1 MNVTALK
8 AFCRRLP
15 ATRERLLEPPY
26 NILVY
31 SVGDRNFAWFKTS
44 EPERWRFSFRTS
56 AERFLE
62 LTDMPGV
69 KPARYMARHRW
80 GTVVDAAVFPAAY
93 LRELV
98 RWSHAHAAAGL
109 TRRRRAELGLA
120 AVVAGGEVSDG

>member
-15 ATRERLLEPPY
+15 AARERLLDPPY

-31 SVGDRNFAWFKTS
+31 SVGGKNFAWFKTS

-56 AERFLE
+56 PERFLE

-69 KPARYMARHRW
+69 KPARYLARHRW
-80 GTVVDAAVFPAAY
+80 VTVVDVAAFPEVY

-98 RWSHAHAAAGL
+98 RWSHARAAAGL

-120 AVVAGGEVSDG
+120 SVASGAEMLDR

>member
-15 ATRERLLEPPY
+15 ATRERLLDAPY

-31 SVGDRNFAWFKTS
+31 SVGDRNYAWFKTS

-56 AERFLE
+56 AGRFLE

-80 GTVVDAAVFPAAY
+80 VTVVDVAAFPAAY

-109 TRRRRAELGLA
+109 TRRRRTELGLVS
-120 AVVAGGEVSDG
+120 VVAGWEASGT

>member
-1 MNVTALK
+1 MNVAALK

-80 GTVVDAAVFPAAY
+80 VTVVDVAVFPAAY